1 MGARRTKSQK
11 EARTSKMHDTN
22 RGGSDRHSDHGGS
35 RVTTERAPATSGL
48 AGSIR
53 KFLAIVRRAL

>member
-1 MGARRTKSQK
+1 MGAHQSKGEK
-11 EARTSKMHDTN
+11 VGRTSKMHDTN
-22 RGGSDRHSDHGGS
+22 RGGSDHGGS
-35 RVTTERAPATSGL
+35 KVTTERTPATSGL